1 MREWICVWVVAVFIS
16 LGSYLP
22 TGLISLDVCSVQM
35 KMKRKK
41 YKKIYWNKSLKRKR
55 KTSTTAATTTT
66 TTTTTTNNNNNN
78 NNNTVTNTTNT
89 SAADTTATTTT
100 LIILRIDLF

>member
-55 KTSTTAATTTT
+55 KTSTTATTTT
-66 TTTTTTNNNNNN
+66 TTTNNNNN

-100 LIILRIDLF
+100 LIIIRIYLF